1 VARPRKYDT
10 EQELSAQVDAYL
22 KLYKDSL
29 TITGL
34 ALALGFESRQS
45 IYDYEKNGEFSYI
58 IKRARLHVEN
68 RYETELLGDKPTGSI
83 FALKN
88 MGWSDKIET
97 VNKNEN
103 TNIEVNETEA
113 KAIKKALDDKY

>member
-1 VARPRKYDT
+1 MARPRKYDN
-10 EQELSAQVDAYL
+10 EQELEAQVDEYL

-45 IYDYEKNGEFSYI
+45 IYDYEKHGEFSYI
-58 IKRARLHVEN
+58 IKKARLHVEN
-68 RYETELLGDKPTGSI
+68 RYENELLGDRPTGSI

-103 TNIEVNETEA
+103 HNIEITADEA
-113 KAIKKALDDKY
+113 KAINKALEDEY